1 MYRESVEI
9 VFPIS
14 HERDKQ
20 YEGDRDTERERKGK
34 GKNIDDTVRL
44 FDL

>member
-14 HERDKQ
+14 HTTDKQ
-20 YEGDRDTERERKGK
+20 CEGDRDREREKKGK

>member
-20 YEGDRDTERERKGK
+20 YEVTEIEREKKGK